1 MRGVLTFPTFKQS
14 LAGVCA
20 FGRWAH
26 FAAAYI
32 HKYFCS
38 IIGCQNKSV
47 FPVCVCVS
55 VSMTLNLF
63 VHLEVEH
70 KCFYSPPCGFLL
82 PVWMYAGVSDEVSRC
97 PCELWE
103 QLAPLS
109 LFQWFCVFNEKRG
122 LFLSIFHGKPHVKLG
137 INYIDEVWRNSQ
149 GGPVDNTIVPVGMK
163 HRVQSMGIVAW
174 LSCQTDLGS
183 CPLASLLTQCV
194 TLRGFLNITEPPF
207 PIL

>member
-1 MRGVLTFPTFKQS
+1 MDVKNNVFREKNNIPRNPSNRKLEAVDFEGVLTFPTFKQS

-26 FAAAYI
+26 FAVAYI

-55 VSMTLNLF
+55 VSMPLNLF

-82 PVWMYAGVSDEVSRC
+82 PV
-97 PCELWE
+97 
-103 QLAPLS
+103 
-109 LFQWFCVFNEKRG
+109 
-122 LFLSIFHGKPHVKLG
+122 
-137 INYIDEVWRNSQ
+137 
-149 GGPVDNTIVPVGMK
+149 
-163 HRVQSMGIVAW
+163 
-174 LSCQTDLGS
+174 
-183 CPLASLLTQCV
+183 
-194 TLRGFLNITEPPF
+194 
-207 PIL
+207 